1 MPAIFSVVFLR
12 RALICM
18 RGKRSLDLEIGCED
32 LKMHTDAAV
41 ADWIEHDSEKEL
53 KEPKSSA
60 LPKRCKSCSDLPN
73 CDLDFCLRWWH

>member
-1 MPAIFSVVFLR
+1 MH
-12 RALICM
+12 
-18 RGKRSLDLEIGCED
+18 GKRLFDLGIGCED

-41 ADWIEHDSEKEL
+41 ADRSDHDPEKEIEKPTL
-53 KEPKSSA
+53 SV